1 MKTILKD
8 KRFILLL
15 VSLSILLLTVAGFL
29 YWKKSTYDPDKYNT
43 YLKEAEKLQED
54 MQYAAAL
61 DKYLLAVDTAP
72 REYPAYEGV
81 VTILALKNRFEDASS
96 VIEQVELNLEPVKL
110 GELYV
115 ITGNAKYE
123 QGLYDDA
130 YYDLKEA
137 YDLTNSSELLTILV
151 DSGLKSGT
159 EDNLSPY
166 ITLLPADA
174 LPRQSLDKFDELSGE
189 EAKLF
194 DLVKGAKE
202 LLENGYPKL
211 AIELLEPKSDG
222 MAEYWDGKYLLG
234 RAYYEAGDYGKAVG
248 LFEDSVTLGADDPTL
263 YWYLARTQDKLDKP
277 SESYK
282 YYDRA
287 ILLAED
293 DKVEPIFNEYVEILI
308 SDKQYSKALDITE
321 MFVDKDFGMLAMIDL
336 YIAQDQSEKLE
347 TLLGEYEPTD
357 DYKEDYLRTLINYHE
372 KNDQLDKV
380 TPLVDQLKTQ
390 TEDQAYLVYCEGL
403 SAEAMGESTTASEKY
418 KRAIDIDTVG
428 EVTTLASER
437 LTSLDKAE

>member
-1 MKTILKD
+1 MRSILKD

-15 VSLSILLLTVAGFL
+15 ISLSILLLSVAGFL
-29 YWKKSTYDPDKYNT
+29 YWKKSTYDPEKYNT

-61 DKYLLAVDTAP
+61 DKYLIAVETAP

-81 VTILALKNRFEDASS
+81 VTILALKNRFDDATS
-96 VIEQVELNLEPVKL
+96 VIEQVELNLEPTKL

-123 QGLYDDA
+123 QGLYVDA
-130 YYDLKEA
+130 YQDLKKA
-137 YDLTNSSELLTILV
+137 YELTSSTDLVTALV

-159 EDNLSPY
+159 EESLSSY
-166 ITLLPADA
+166 VTLLPADS
-174 LPRQSLDKFDELSGE
+174 LPKVSLDKFNELSGE
-189 EAKLF
+189 ETKLF
-194 DLVKGAKE
+194 DLVKGSKE

-211 AIELLEPKSDG
+211 AIELLEPRLED

-234 RAYYEAGDYGKAVG
+234 RAYYEIGDYSKAVG

-293 DKVEPIFNEYVEILI
+293 EKVEPIFNEYVAILI
-308 SDKQYSKALDITE
+308 NDKQYSKALDIAE
-321 MFVDKDFGMLAMIDL
+321 MFVDKDFGMLALIDL
-336 YIAQDQSEKLE
+336 YIAQDQAEKLE
-347 TLLGEYEPTD
+347 ILLAEYVPTD
-357 DYKEDYLRTLINYHE
+357 EYKEEYLRTLINYYE
-372 KNDQLDKV
+372 KSDQLDKI
-380 TPLVDQLKTQ
+380 TPLVDQLKAQ

-403 SAEAMGESTTASEKY
+403 SAEAIGEPTTAGEKY

-428 EVTTLASER
+428 DVTTLASER
-437 LTSLDKAE
+437 LTSLNTAE